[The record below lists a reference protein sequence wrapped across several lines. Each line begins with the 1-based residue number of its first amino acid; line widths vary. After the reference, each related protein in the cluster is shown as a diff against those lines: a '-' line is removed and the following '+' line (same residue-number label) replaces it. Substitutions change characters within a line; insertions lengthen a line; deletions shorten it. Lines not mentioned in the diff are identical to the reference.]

1 LLDPK
6 GVTTGNC
13 PLCGTSVALIR
24 RPERRSYAE
33 VFRARIA
40 TLRERA
46 AQLARGDITPRAL
59 KDDALWMCAGCQ
71 GIMVGGPRLDGLEV
85 QRRIHEEVR
94 QMKNDGATTT
104 IIVEGTRNNVFAR
117 RVRARIAQA
126 LSRVDPPPTTAKAIF
141 ADENGPK
148 GGPGIRC
155 TIVHDMPRRR
165 DFSVSEYGDTEQLAF
180 DAAFDALETSVGR
193 DRARR
198 RELVRRPKKYFLA
211 KRLLAA
217 DASPAVPEG
226 ARPKRA
232 RRRRVA

>member
-1 LLDPK
+1 M
-6 GVTTGNC
+6 TSGNC
-13 PLCGTSVALIR
+13 PLCGASVALIR
-24 RPERRSYAE
+24 RRESRSYRE
-33 VFRARIA
+33 IIHARIA
-40 TLRERA
+40 MLRERA
-46 AQLARGDITPRAL
+46 AQLARGDITPRSL

-71 GIMVGGPRLDGLEV
+71 GIMVGGPRLDGPEV

-94 QMKNDGATTT
+94 QMKNDDATTT

-117 RVRARIAQA
+117 RVRARIAQT

-141 ADENGPK
+141 SDENGPK

-165 DFSVSEYGDTEQLAF
+165 DFSVSEYGDTEEIAF
-180 DAAFDALETSVGR
+180 DAAYAALESSVTR

-211 KRLLAA
+211 KRLLAS
-217 DASPAVPEG
+217 DAPVPAPE